1 MSGSAFAVTHYAF
14 SSGAGRTADRN
25 RSHWSTSKTPSY
37 TKSVS
42 WQHHPPRPLLSL
54 EDFFIDNN
62 IHGSIC
68 CNVIPEQS
76 PQAIYHHFLKIRE
89 RNNVSDVLVEI
100 TMFDD
105 PDWPFSESILVITT
119 ASPEEVQSWF
129 VEEIAPDE
137 CWEGWSEDTEHGWV
151 EVPVGMHPVTC
162 WWD

>member
-1 MSGSAFAVTHYAF
+1 M
-14 SSGAGRTADRN
+14 
-25 RSHWSTSKTPSY
+25 
-37 TKSVS
+37 
-42 WQHHPPRPLLSL
+42 
-54 EDFFIDNN
+54 
-62 IHGSIC
+62 
-68 CNVIPEQS
+68 IPEQS

-137 CWEGWSEDTEHGWV
+137 CWEGWSEDTEHGWWICPYISRHLLSLNPLLACCRRYSRG
-151 EVPVGMHPVTC
+151 ER
-162 WWD
+162 

>member
-1 MSGSAFAVTHYAF
+1 
-14 SSGAGRTADRN
+14 ADRN

-42 WQHHPPRPLLSL
+42 WQHH
-54 EDFFIDNN
+54 
-62 IHGSIC
+62 
-68 CNVIPEQS
+68 
-76 PQAIYHHFLKIRE
+76 HHFLKIRE

>member
-1 MSGSAFAVTHYAF
+1 M
-14 SSGAGRTADRN
+14 
-25 RSHWSTSKTPSY
+25 TPLERI
-37 TKSVS
+37 TQLVNINGDVNN
-42 WQHHPPRPLLSL
+42 PDTPRPLLSL

-119 ASPEEVQSWF
+119 ASPEEV
-129 VEEIAPDE
+129 
-137 CWEGWSEDTEHGWV
+137 
-151 EVPVGMHPVTC
+151 
-162 WWD
+162 

>member
-1 MSGSAFAVTHYAF
+1 MNSNKVIRLMNILFQGIIM
-14 SSGAGRTADRN
+14 
-25 RSHWSTSKTPSY
+25 TPLERI
-37 TKSVS
+37 TQLVNINGEVNN
-42 WQHHPPRPLLSL
+42 PDTPRPLLSL

-68 CNVIPEQS
+68 CNVILEQS

>member
-1 MSGSAFAVTHYAF
+1 
-14 SSGAGRTADRN
+14 ADRN

-42 WQHHPPRPLLSL
+42 WQHHR
-54 EDFFIDNN
+54 
-62 IHGSIC
+62 

>member
-1 MSGSAFAVTHYAF
+1 MMNPVPWLQMTNMISYQGLV
-14 SSGAGRTADRN
+14 RT
-25 RSHWSTSKTPSY
+25 
-37 TKSVS
+37 
-42 WQHHPPRPLLSL
+42 
-54 EDFFIDNN
+54 
-62 IHGSIC
+62 
-68 CNVIPEQS
+68 
-76 PQAIYHHFLKIRE
+76 FL
-89 RNNVSDVLVEI
+89 SDVLVEI

>member
-1 MSGSAFAVTHYAF
+1 MFTSPIIPDFIAMCATISEKISTFAFTF
-14 SSGAGRTADRN
+14 SNS
-25 RSHWSTSKTPSY
+25 
-37 TKSVS
+37 
-42 WQHHPPRPLLSL
+42 
-54 EDFFIDNN
+54 
-62 IHGSIC
+62 
-68 CNVIPEQS
+68 
-76 PQAIYHHFLKIRE
+76 FLKIRE

-105 PDWPFSESILVITT
+105 PDWAFSESILVITT

>member
-1 MSGSAFAVTHYAF
+1 
-14 SSGAGRTADRN
+14 ADRN

-42 WQHHPPRPLLSL
+42 WQHH
-54 EDFFIDNN
+54 
-62 IHGSIC
+62 H
-68 CNVIPEQS
+68 
-76 PQAIYHHFLKIRE
+76 
-89 RNNVSDVLVEI
+89 VSDVLVEI

>member
-1 MSGSAFAVTHYAF
+1 M
-14 SSGAGRTADRN
+14 
-25 RSHWSTSKTPSY
+25 TPLERI
-37 TKSVS
+37 TQLVNINGDVNN
-42 WQHHPPRPLLSL
+42 PDTPRPLLSL

-105 PDWPFSESILVITT
+105 PDWPFR
-119 ASPEEVQSWF
+119 
-129 VEEIAPDE
+129 
-137 CWEGWSEDTEHGWV
+137 EGWSEDTEHGWV